1 MVFWLYSPNTHLM
14 DMLAG
19 KMTID
24 ELNAKEAILRS
35 NVNIVTGS
43 YQPNPI
49 QRAAEEEEYRIEKSQ
64 NDHNLD
70 VYVRRVVANTIL
82 RRRNSSARLQK

>member
-64 NDHNLD
+64 NDHNMD
-70 VYVRRVVANTIL
+70 VYVRSLLGIGSAP
-82 RRRNSSARLQK
+82 RRSSSAQLQR

>member
-70 VYVRRVVANTIL
+70 VYARRVLGIRPAP
-82 RRRNSSARLQK
+82 RGSLQAQLER